1 MQNKQMNASCEG
13 YSGKHNFPRNRYM
26 DMYELLCLYH
36 SFILQQVHY
45 VSRDISS
52 PFSFRGLGQI
62 YTLLQVNNQGVSA
75 KLKYW
80 NSTCSIC
87 FLVAWHSKAVAL
99 RSWSYQRYSQDFS
112 IFLLLFLQP
121 VVQLSLCQKTPSSNP
136 PPLLIVSFKF
146 MQLNPL
152 AHLVQHGCSREAGE
166 NERRMVVDIW

>member
-1 MQNKQMNASCEG
+1 M
-13 YSGKHNFPRNRYM
+13 
-26 DMYELLCLYH
+26 
-36 SFILQQVHY
+36 
-45 VSRDISS
+45 
-52 PFSFRGLGQI
+52 
-62 YTLLQVNNQGVSA
+62 LQVNNQGVSA

-80 NSTCSIC
+80 NSTCNIC

-99 RSWSYQRYSQDFS
+99 CSWSYQRYSQDFS

-152 AHLVQHGCSREAGE
+152 AGLVQHGCSKEAGE
-166 NERRMVVDIW
+166 NEDGCWYLVTVSGLCVQRTPIKQLHSRGTNRLGIMTASIKSGSLFS